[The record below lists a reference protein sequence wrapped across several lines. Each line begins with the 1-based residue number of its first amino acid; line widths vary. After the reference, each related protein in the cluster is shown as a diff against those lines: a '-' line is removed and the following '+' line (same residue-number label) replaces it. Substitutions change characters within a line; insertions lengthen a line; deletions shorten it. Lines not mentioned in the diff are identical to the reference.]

1 MNSRSAANWDEF
13 KNKADKLYRLLFYFA
28 VGITSDEEQADM
40 IVTEQLF
47 QCWSKRDDP
56 ENLKVKQTLY
66 VTIRNDCLDYV
77 RKRKAA
83 NERDKQWVLENM
95 SAEED
100 PFLHSGI
107 VQAEMMQKI
116 KEWVQ
121 MLPPQ
126 TREVID
132 GLYLKGI
139 PAKELAMLLGKEVS
153 TLHTLKYRGLRRLRE
168 LGKGHNLPL
177 LFFLCMILNSIDK
190 NF

>member
-1 MNSRSAANWDEF
+1 
-13 KNKADKLYRLLFYFA
+13 
-28 VGITSDEEQADM
+28 M

-56 ENLKVKQTLY
+56 ENLKVKRKLY
-66 VTIRNDCLDYV
+66 VTIKNDCLDYI

-83 NERDKQWVLENM
+83 NEREKQWVLENM

-126 TREVID
+126 TR
-132 GLYLKGI
+132 GL
-139 PAKELAMLLGKEVS
+139 PAG
-153 TLHTLKYRGLRRLRE
+153 RRI
-168 LGKGHNLPL
+168 
-177 LFFLCMILNSIDK
+177 F
-190 NF
+190 